1 MSNMQYKC
9 PQYFTEKTQKS
20 QLLQNKY
27 KKLIGYLSCNS
38 KIKKSDWLTK
48 KLLLNKKNYFKNETT
63 KHWL

>member
-38 KIKKSDWLTK
+38 KIKKKRLIDK
-48 KLLLNKKNYFKNETT
+48 KIAVE
-63 KHWL
+63 